1 MTPDF
6 TDLDYVL
13 VTPRYPRGWRN
24 GGEFVRTRV
33 QAYQRAGLRGAVIDL
48 SGTEPARHEVDG
60 VDLLSVPAP
69 GLTTL
74 LKDAA
79 AARCAVLAHSPDPG
93 VIDNLLDEVPSP
105 RLAVWFHG
113 YELRDHRRLA
123 SNHTSREL
131 SAITQQR
138 RQLNADRF
146 RAAGRLFDDGEAAV
160 VFVSAF
166 QRDLAHF
173 DVGVDSRVS
182 HVIPNHIDTELFRAR
197 VRRPDEATKLL
208 LMRGFTVRNYGND
221 IALRAL
227 EHLAHRPG
235 FDRLSITVRGF
246 GPLFAAETA
255 GLRGFANVRIQERY
269 STPVE
274 MAAEH
279 FDHGVYLCPTRFDT
293 QGVMLGEAMSSGMVT
308 ITNPVAAIPEFTDD
322 ASSLL
327 PRPDDP
333 IAFAEAISWIV
344 EHQEEMPA
352 LSAAAADR
360 VRRQCGYDATIARE
374 LDLIRERTA

>member
-1 MTPDF
+1 
-6 TDLDYVL
+6 
-13 VTPRYPRGWRN
+13 
-24 GGEFVRTRV
+24 
-33 QAYQRAGLRGAVIDL
+33 
-48 SGTEPARHEVDG
+48 
-60 VDLLSVPAP
+60 
-69 GLTTL
+69 
-74 LKDAA
+74 
-79 AARCAVLAHSPDPG
+79 
-93 VIDNLLDEVPSP
+93 
-105 RLAVWFHG
+105 
-113 YELRDHRRLA
+113 
-123 SNHTSREL
+123 
-131 SAITQQR
+131 
-138 RQLNADRF
+138 
-146 RAAGRLFDDGEAAV
+146 
-160 VFVSAF
+160 
-166 QRDLAHF
+166 
-173 DVGVDSRVS
+173 
-182 HVIPNHIDTELFRAR
+182 
-197 VRRPDEATKLL
+197 
-208 LMRGFTVRNYGND
+208 MRGFTVRNYGND

-246 GPLFAAETA
+246 GPLFATETS
-255 GLRGFANVRIQERY
+255 GLRGFANVRIEERY

-308 ITNPVAAIPEFTDD
+308 ITHPVAAIPEFTDD

-333 IAFAEAISWIV
+333 IAFAEAISWSV